1 MAFPYYFH
9 NFVTKFCPKAGW
21 KFFSQAILTN
31 HTNMIKI
38 LDRYFELSYP
48 NEMIQEK
55 VKEVAARLNKD
66 YEGMNPV
73 MVCILNG
80 AFMFAAD
87 LVRELTF
94 QPEILFAKFSSYEGM
109 TTTGKVRELI
119 GVNANLQARD
129 VIIVEDIVDTG
140 TTMYNLLPQFLN
152 KGAKTVKICTF
163 LQKPECLNVPLK
175 VDYCAMEIP
184 NAFIVGYG
192 LDYNGMGR
200 NYRDIY
206 TVVDTE
212 KTENQD

>member
-1 MAFPYYFH
+1 MLARTH
-9 NFVTKFCPKAGW
+9 RVN
-21 KFFSQAILTN
+21 LTT

-38 LDRYFELSYP
+38 LDRYFELSYSH
-48 NEMIQEK
+48 EVIQEK

-80 AFMFAAD
+80 AFMFASD

-109 TTTGKVRELI
+109 STTGHVRELI
-119 GVNANLQARD
+119 GVNANIQARD

-140 TTMYNLLPQFLN
+140 TTMYNVLPQFLN
-152 KGAKTVKICTF
+152 KGAKSVKICTF
-163 LQKPECLNVPLK
+163 LQKPECLTVPLK

-206 TVVDTE
+206 TVVE
-212 KTENQD
+212 KAENQE

>member
-1 MAFPYYFH
+1 MLARTH
-9 NFVTKFCPKAGW
+9 RVN
-21 KFFSQAILTN
+21 LTT

-38 LDRYFELSYP
+38 LDRYFELSYSH
-48 NEMIQEK
+48 EVIQEK

-80 AFMFAAD
+80 AFMFASD

-109 TTTGKVRELI
+109 STTGHVRELI
-119 GVNANLQARD
+119 GVNANIQARD

-140 TTMYNLLPQFLN
+140 TTMYNVLPQFLN

-163 LQKPECLNVPLK
+163 LQKPECLTVPLK

-206 TVVDTE
+206 TVVE
-212 KTENQD
+212 KAENQE

>member
-1 MAFPYYFH
+1 MKDFQTFILYSAH
-9 NFVTKFCPKAGW
+9 LIVTLYPNM
-21 KFFSQAILTN
+21 FSNSTKC
-31 HTNMIKI
+31 MIKI
-38 LDRYFELSYP
+38 LDRNFELSYSH
-48 NEMIQEK
+48 ELIQEK
-55 VKEVAARLNKD
+55 VKEVAARLNED
-66 YEGMNPV
+66 YAGKNPV

-109 TTTGKVRELI
+109 QSTGVLRELI

-140 TTMYNLLPQFLN
+140 NTMYNLLPQFFN
-152 KGAKTVKICTF
+152 KGAKSVKICSF
-163 LQKPECLNVPLK
+163 LQKPECLTAPLK

-200 NYRDIY
+200 NYQDIY
-206 TVVDTE
+206 TVVED
-212 KTENQD
+212 

>member
-1 MAFPYYFH
+1 MNKKVIVRHLITVFFC
-9 NFVTKFCPKAGW
+9 NFASNYWSVRHSLLF
-21 KFFSQAILTN
+21 III
-31 HTNMIKI
+31 MIKI
-38 LDRYFELSYP
+38 LDRNFELSYSQ
-48 NEMIQEK
+48 EVIQEK
-55 VKEVAARLNKD
+55 VKAIAARLNED
-66 YEGMNPV
+66 YQDKNPV

-94 QPEILFAKFSSYEGM
+94 QPEVLFAKFSSYEGM

-119 GVNANLQARD
+119 GVNANIQARD
-129 VIIVEDIVDTG
+129 VIVVEDIVDTG
-140 TTMYNLLPQFLN
+140 TTMYNLLPQFFA

-163 LQKPECLNVPLK
+163 LQKPECLTVPLK

-206 TVVDTE
+206 TVVE
-212 KTENQD
+212 E